1 MPRSAPPSLRANQA
15 VSSSRRDQTE
25 DATLRSQSSELC
37 ARPPRHL
44 QMQGTALLVQMMR
57 KPGLQLTRTG
67 RGPDPQYRSME

>member
-1 MPRSAPPSLRANQA
+1 MPSLCPPLYEPTRP

-25 DATLRSQSSELC
+25 DATLRSSRVSC
-37 ARPPRHL
+37 VPGHPIHL

-67 RGPDPQYRSME
+67 RDPHYDTE